1 MRCIC
6 VYLTFP
12 DKRKEDYLFSSIKSG
27 TVYGLGS
34 FLIDVEINVSNGLPC
49 FVMVGSLSNEVRES
63 AERVRIA
70 LKNMDIT
77 LPPARVTVNLS
88 PADIRKQGTGF
99 DLAIALG
106 MLMNMQMLP
115 VDSLKDTLVLGELG
129 LNGEVKRVNGVMP
142 IVYEAKLNGIRRCI
156 IPEGNIHEASL
167 VEGVRIIGV
176 SDLMS
181 LAEYLNGRDSSGITD
196 LNEKNAKS
204 TCDQGTAG
212 DHSADAGYPDF
223 ADIAGQESLIR
234 GALIAAAGNHHMLI
248 TGPPGT
254 GKTMIAK
261 RIPGILPPLGDE
273 ERMEVTRIYSIA
285 GKLGNSD
292 PRMLRRPFVSPHHS
306 ATVHSVSGGGAIPR
320 PGALSLA
327 HKGVL
332 FLDELPEFDREVIE
346 ILREP
351 LEDKCINISR
361 VTGNFKYPADIML
374 IAAMNPCPC
383 GYYPDMNKCNCSQQ
397 TIRKYLGHISGPI
410 LDRIDICLT
419 AQKIRVSDLRKKEKG
434 TPSAVLREKVL
445 ETRKIQK
452 ERYHGLNITCN
463 SELGVKEIGRFC
475 ALGKAESDMAEKMC
489 DKLDISARAY
499 HRMLRVA
506 RTIADLDN
514 SENIKIKH
522 LSEALC
528 YRPQLPDA

>member
-1 MRCIC
+1 M
-6 VYLTFP
+6 
-12 DKRKEDYLFSSIKSG
+12 FSSIKSG

-34 FLIDVEINVSNGLPC
+34 YLVEVEINVSSGLPC
-49 FVMVGSLSNEVRES
+49 FVMVGSLGNEVRES
-63 AERVRIA
+63 AERVRVA
-70 LKNMDIT
+70 LKNMDISI
-77 LPPARVTVNLS
+77 PPARVTVNLS

-106 MLMNMQMLP
+106 MLINMDLIP
-115 VDSLKDTLVLGELG
+115 PDCLKDTLVLGELG
-129 LNGEVKRVNGVMP
+129 LNGEIKRVNGVMP
-142 IVYEAKLNGIRRCI
+142 IVYEGKLNGIRKFI
-156 IPEGNIHEASL
+156 IPEDNVHEASL
-167 VEGVRIIGV
+167 IEGVRILGA
-176 SDLMS
+176 SDLGQLKKYFNETEEDDKS
-181 LAEYLNGRDSSGITD
+181 ASRDIKGIFILGQNGLQTPVIKRNKKAFQNVEI
-196 LNEKNAKS
+196 
-204 TCDQGTAG
+204 
-212 DHSADAGYPDF
+212 PDF
-223 ADIAGQESLIR
+223 ADIAGQEVLIR

-261 RIPGILPPLGDE
+261 RMPGILPPLTDA

-285 GKLGNSD
+285 GKLRDYD
-292 PRMLRRPFVSPHHS
+292 PRVLERPFVSPHHA
-306 ATVHSVSGGGAIPR
+306 ATVNSISGGGTVPR

-332 FLDELPEFDREVIE
+332 FLDELPEFDRDVIE

-351 LEDKCINISR
+351 LEEKCINISR

-374 IAAMNPCPC
+374 VAAMNPCPC
-383 GYYPDMNKCNCSQQ
+383 GYFPDMNRCTCTPQMIK
-397 TIRKYLGHISGPI
+397 RYLGHISGPI

-419 AQKIRVSDLRKKEKG
+419 AQKMKISELKKKENG

-445 ETRKIQK
+445 MARKIQSD
-452 ERYHGLNITCN
+452 RYKGLNITCN
-463 SELGVKEIGRFC
+463 SELEVKDIDRFC
-475 ALGKAESDMAEKMC
+475 ALGKAESEMAERMC

-506 RTIADLDN
+506 RTIADLDE
-514 SENIKIKH
+514 SRDIGIKH

-528 YRPQLPDA
+528 YRPQLPEI